1 MTWGEMSRKQIKSK
15 NKIVK
20 KAASPASPSRSAS
33 SFILPRGSFHSAIAE
48 SIGTRIVRGEYPPGS
63 ILPNEAQW
71 SADFKVSRSA
81 VREAIKML
89 MAKNL
94 LVSHTK
100 IGSRVE
106 PKDRWNL
113 LDRDVLSWYSNSPD
127 RGKFLH
133 SLQQFRYIFEPEAA
147 ALAAEFR
154 TPGQMEEISAAC
166 HEMAVAPTLA
176 ERAEADVRFH
186 VGILRG
192 SNNELL
198 MPLGAL
204 IDSALNNL
212 FVLIT
217 RQARD
222 LHYAQDL
229 HNNIERAVRARKPNA
244 ARVAVQKLLKNSD
257 AMIRKWEKNSFD

>member
-1 MTWGEMSRKQIKSK
+1 M
-15 NKIVK
+15 VK
-20 KAASPASPSRSAS
+20 KATKPGTTTKARARPALQRIAAST
-33 SFILPRGSFHSAIAE
+33 LPKGHFHTALAE
-48 SIGTRIVRGEYPPGS
+48 TIGTRILRGDYPPGS
-63 ILPNEAQW
+63 ILPNEADW
-71 SADFKVSRSA
+71 SADFNVSRSV
-81 VREAIKML
+81 VREAIKIL

-113 LDRDVLSWYSNSPD
+113 LDRDVLLWYSNSPD
-127 RGKFLH
+127 RKKFLN

-147 ALAAEFR
+147 ALAAKFHTAE
-154 TPGQMEEISAAC
+154 QMDAISTAC
-166 HEMAVAPTLA
+166 HQMAVAPTLS
-176 ERAEADVRFH
+176 ERTEADVRFH
-186 VGILRG
+186 VGILKA

-198 MPLGAL
+198 MPLGVI
-204 IDSALNNL
+204 IDSTLNNL

-229 HNNIERAVRARKPNA
+229 HNDIERAIRARKPNA
-244 ARVAVQKLLKNSD
+244 ASLAVRKLLKNSD
-257 AMIRKWEKNSFD
+257 AMIGKWGRSGRD